1 MKGTEK
7 QIAWAKE
14 IIETWKPIW
23 DKNYAAGLEYAE
35 AKLAEARSDDRGWP
49 AERQQM
55 RLARYENHVNNI
67 KRANE
72 IWNSLDDAA
81 LVIDKRG
88 ALMCTSLIRP
98 LASPSA
104 VQIDAGKIVAAF
116 A

>member
-7 QIAWAKE
+7 QIAWAKD

-23 DKNYAAGLEYAE
+23 DKNYAAGLAYAE
-35 AKLAEARSDDRGWP
+35 AKLAEARADDRGYP

-55 RLARYENHVNNI
+55 RLERLERHVNNI

-81 LVIDKRG
+81 VVIENRG
-88 ALMCTSLIRP
+88 VLMCASLTRP
-98 LASPSA
+98 LAGPSL
-104 VQIDAGKIVAAF
+104 VQIEAAKIVERLA
-116 A
+116 